1 MGLDKAATVGQVRTA
16 LLGATAAASICVGGR
31 RLPEDNKV
39 KLESLDISVGAEEE
53 VFVCPNYT
61 YGEELLCCP
70 EAVLLRKPAPKLGL
84 EKYLTLWI
92 LLAVA
97 TGMALGQIPNI
108 DGVLHKLKVGKTN
121 LLTAVGMILMLLPP
135 CASVRYNEFARS
147 ISKVPKRIAFGSIV
161 MNWVVG
167 PFLMGGLGMLTL
179 SSQHDLLEGVIFIG
193 AARCIAMVLVWTALA
208 EGDSFLCVSLVLLNS
223 VITVFAYAPMVTLLA
238 KVFGIHSGVTFMTV
252 LSNVA
257 IYLGIPL
264 VIGVGMWF
272 IGCTFF
278 EDYYWSTFLPRFK
291 PVGLLSLLWTCLI
304 MFMEMS
310 KPLTNGQVA
319 ILDVFLVMIPLV
331 LYFTIMFF
339 GSWVIGRMCLGIT
352 YGQTVTFA
360 FTAASNNF
368 ELALAACTAIFGT
381 SSRQAAAAVIG
392 PLLEIP
398 IMLLLVKIALG
409 MRYTEAA
416 RPRGPEAHGEDSAGQ
431 EAPSSDV

>member
-1 MGLDKAATVGQVRTA
+1 M
-16 LLGATAAASICVGGR
+16 
-31 RLPEDNKV
+31 
-39 KLESLDISVGAEEE
+39 
-53 VFVCPNYT
+53 
-61 YGEELLCCP
+61 
-70 EAVLLRKPAPKLGL
+70 
-84 EKYLTLWI
+84 
-92 LLAVA
+92 
-97 TGMALGQIPNI
+97 
-108 DGVLHKLKVGKTN
+108 
-121 LLTAVGMILMLLPP
+121 
-135 CASVRYNEFARS
+135 
-147 ISKVPKRIAFGSIV
+147 
-161 MNWVVG
+161 
-167 PFLMGGLGMLTL
+167 
-179 SSQHDLLEGVIFIG
+179 
-193 AARCIAMVLVWTALA
+193 TALA

-339 GSWVIGRMCLGIT
+339 GSWVIGKMCLGIT
-352 YGQTVTFA
+352 YEQTVTFA